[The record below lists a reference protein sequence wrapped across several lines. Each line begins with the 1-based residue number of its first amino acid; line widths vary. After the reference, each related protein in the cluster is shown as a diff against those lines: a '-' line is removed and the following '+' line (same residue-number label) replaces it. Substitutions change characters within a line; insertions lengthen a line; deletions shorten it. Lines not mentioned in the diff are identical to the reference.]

1 MHQYL
6 LAAIEF
12 TIMGLALYLLYPI
25 LHWRGLF
32 GLFFAFVGF
41 ELHLIWHRKDREQ
54 KARDNNN
61 CPWKPEEDSDEVD
74 KS

>member
-12 TIMGLALYLLYPI
+12 AFIIAALILLFPI
-25 LHWRGLF
+25 LHWGGLI

-41 ELHLIWHRKDREQ
+41 ELHLIWHRRDAITRKAKKDSQ
-54 KARDNNN
+54 KR
-61 CPWKPEEDSDEVD
+61 
-74 KS
+74 